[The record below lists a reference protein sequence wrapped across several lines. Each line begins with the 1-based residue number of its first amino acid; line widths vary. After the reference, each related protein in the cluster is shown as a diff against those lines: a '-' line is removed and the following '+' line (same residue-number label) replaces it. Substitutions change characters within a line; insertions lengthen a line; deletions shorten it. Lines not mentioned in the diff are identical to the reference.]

1 MQIFYY
7 NQSLR
12 IFHLQEDYGS
22 IDSPPDEME
31 DAGSLEEPVEYE
43 EVENLLIVKNID
55 YKCVAFKFKSKAKT
69 EHIPKE
75 HLPHVS
81 LNTDDIVFCGIVLTW
96 IGFGTVFELNNG
108 LERNVCPY
116 LNSGVAR

>member
-43 EVENLLIVKNID
+43 EVENLLIND
-55 YKCVAFKFKSKAKT
+55 P
-69 EHIPKE
+69 PKIYV
-75 HLPHVS
+75 LFLVYVS
-81 LNTDDIVFCGIVLTW
+81 LPSSTSF
-96 IGFGTVFELNNG
+96 
-108 LERNVCPY
+108 
-116 LNSGVAR
+116 